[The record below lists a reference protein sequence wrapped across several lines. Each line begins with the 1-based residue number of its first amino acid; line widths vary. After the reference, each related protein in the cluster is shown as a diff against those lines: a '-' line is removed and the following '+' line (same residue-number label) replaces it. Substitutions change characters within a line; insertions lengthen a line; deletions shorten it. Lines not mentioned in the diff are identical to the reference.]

1 MPSFLKRKPRR
12 VSLVGGICDA
22 VGDTLDEARA
32 TLAEVVPLI
41 LVQTATGDYLDRL
54 ARMRQLARA
63 PASPALRQLTITVA
77 RAHRWNE
84 LLDQGRY
91 ASVREL
97 AEAVGLSASYVG
109 RVLNLTLLAP
119 DIIQAVLRGNE
130 PSGLSIGTL
139 RQDLPTRWEKQ
150 RRVFETLDS

>member
-1 MPSFLKRKPRR
+1 MNVTPAKPAPPRVFERDGRIVVSIPMQFKRRGGRKEIIVPQGFAAAPPAPS
-12 VSLVGGICDA
+12 
-22 VGDTLDEARA
+22 
-32 TLAEVVPLI
+32 
-41 LVQTATGDYLDRL
+41 
-54 ARMRQLARA
+54 
-63 PASPALRQLTITVA
+63 SPALRQLTITVA

-91 ASVREL
+91 PSVRAL

-119 DIIQAVLRGNE
+119 DIIQAILRGDE

-139 RQDLPTRWEKQ
+139 RQDLPTRWEEQ